1 MSCSSTYVP
10 IAPVRN
16 DAMTWSERAI
26 VGAVNHEPMTS
37 EIVPSMRESSQTLVA
52 PGIGSRAHCLAL
64 SDCIITIGSTPA
76 VQRASLLMLDAAE
89 VALLPSAA
97 LRLVPLLLLHGLSRA
112 GAHISACAGDRLGAR
127 FDPRRI
133 NGMVPYAARSS

>member
-1 MSCSSTYVP
+1 
-10 IAPVRN
+10 
-16 DAMTWSERAI
+16 
-26 VGAVNHEPMTS
+26 
-37 EIVPSMRESSQTLVA
+37 VPSMRESSQTLVA
-52 PGIGSRAHCLAL
+52 PGIGSRAHCLVF

-76 VQRASLLMLDAAE
+76 VQR
-89 VALLPSAA
+89 AA

-133 NGMVPYAARSS
+133 NGMVPYAACSS